1 MKKVLFGITSLTLG
15 GAERVLVDLANA
27 LCDKYDVTIFT
38 IYAKGEFEKQL
49 SKKIKVK
56 SLYDMQYNDLTTIKR
71 KIIPLK
77 ILFNKKNIYKK
88 NIYKKNIYNNYDIEI
103 AFLEGPITR
112 LFSIKNKNTKKIAW
126 IHNDITK
133 VFGNGLKSKLKK
145 MLDKRIYSKYD
156 TLVFVSKDNL
166 KKFNKEYKDIRD
178 KYLEPIKKEV
188 IYNYIDKENVI
199 KKAEEKNNIVFN
211 KDRINFV
218 TVARLV
224 EQKGI
229 DRLIEIHSRLIE
241 NGLKHNF
248 YIIGDGPEK
257 EELEILIKKHKNEET
272 FKLLGKKE
280 NPYPYIK
287 NADYFC
293 LLSRFE
299 GYGMVL
305 EEAKILDKS
314 IVITDTAAREA
325 INDYSKAII
334 LENSEQG
341 IYEGLKKIIMD
352 RDINFN
358 LNRNRTEKY
367 DNSKLLKKVIELIES

>member
-1 MKKVLFGITSLTLG
+1 MKKILFGITSLTLG

-27 LCDKYDVTIFT
+27 LCDKYEITIFT
-38 IYAKGEFEKQL
+38 IYAKGELEKQL
-49 SKKIKVK
+49 NNKIKLK
-56 SLYDMQYNDLTTIKR
+56 SLYDEAYLELSPLKR
-71 KIIPLK
+71 KFVVPLEV
-77 ILFNKKNIYKK
+77 LLLKKKIYKK
-88 NIYKKNIYNNYDIEI
+88 YIKDNYDVEI

-112 LFSIKNKNTKKIAW
+112 LLSINNKNTKKIAW

-145 MLDKRIYSKYD
+145 ILDKRIYSKYD
-156 TLVFVSKDNL
+156 TIVFVSEDNL
-166 KKFNKEYKDIRD
+166 KKFNKEYKDIRN

-188 IYNYIDKENVI
+188 IYNYIDKENII
-199 KKAEEKNNIVFN
+199 KKAEEKNDIVFN

-229 DRLIEIHSRLIE
+229 DRLIEIHSRLIK

-257 EELEILIKKHKNEET
+257 EKLEILIKKQKIEET

-287 NADYFC
+287 KADYFC

-299 GYGMVL
+299 GYGMVI
-305 EEAKILDKS
+305 EEAKILDKP
-314 IVITDTAAREA
+314 IIITDTAAREA
-325 INDYSKAII
+325 VGNYENARIFKNTEDGIYNGLENII
-334 LENSEQG
+334 LNNNKEK
-341 IYEGLKKIIMD
+341 LKNDNK
-352 RDINFN
+352 F
-358 LNRNRTEKY
+358 EY
-367 DNSKLLKKVIELIES
+367 DNKNIIEKIERLMEE

>member
-1 MKKVLFGITSLTLG
+1 MKKILFGITSLTLG

-27 LCDKYDVTIFT
+27 LCDKYEITIFT
-38 IYAKGEFEKQL
+38 IYAKGELEKQL
-49 SKKIKVK
+49 SKKLKVK
-56 SLYDMQYNDLTTIKR
+56 SLYNVEYNDLTNIKR
-71 KIIPLK
+71 SIIPLK
-77 ILFNKKNIYKK
+77 ILLNRKNIYKK
-88 NIYKKNIYNNYDIEI
+88 YIYDNYDVEI

-112 LFSIKNKNTKKIAW
+112 LFSINNKNTKKIAW

-145 MLDKRIYSKYD
+145 ILDKKIYSKYD
-156 TLVFVSKDNL
+156 TIVFVSEDNL
-166 KKFNKEYKDIRD
+166 KKFNKEYKDIRN

-188 IYNYIDKENVI
+188 IYNYIDKENII
-199 KKAEEKNNIVFN
+199 KKAEEKNDIVFN

-229 DRLIEIHSRLIE
+229 DRLIEIHSRLIK

-257 EELEILIKKHKNEET
+257 EKLEILIKKQKIEET

-287 NADYFC
+287 KADYFC

-305 EEAKILDKS
+305 EEAKILDKP
-314 IVITDTAAREA
+314 IIITDTAAREA
-325 INDYSKAII
+325 VENYENARIFKNTEDGIYNGLENII
-334 LENSEQG
+334 LNNNKEK
-341 IYEGLKKIIMD
+341 LKNDNK
-352 RDINFN
+352 F
-358 LNRNRTEKY
+358 EY
-367 DNSKLLKKVIELIES
+367 DNKNIIEKIERLMEE

>member
-1 MKKVLFGITSLTLG
+1 MKKILFGITSLTLG
-15 GAERVLVDLANA
+15 GAERVLVDLTNA

-49 SKKIKVK
+49 SKKVKVK
-56 SLYDMQYNDLTTIKR
+56 SLYNVQYNELTNIKR

-77 ILFNKKNIYKK
+77 ILLNKKNIYKK
-88 NIYKKNIYNNYDIEI
+88 YIYDNYDIEI

-145 MLDKRIYSKYD
+145 ILDKRIYSKYD

-166 KKFNKEYKDIRD
+166 KKFNKEYKDIRN

-188 IYNYIDKENVI
+188 IYNYINKENII
-199 KKAEEKNNIVFN
+199 KKAEEKTNIVFN
-211 KDRINFV
+211 KDMINFV

-229 DRLIEIHSRLIE
+229 DRLIEIHSRLIK

-257 EELEILIKKHKNEET
+257 EKLEILIKKHKIEET

-299 GYGMVL
+299 GYGMEIGRAHV
-305 EEAKILDKS
+305 
-314 IVITDTAAREA
+314 
-325 INDYSKAII
+325 
-334 LENSEQG
+334 
-341 IYEGLKKIIMD
+341 
-352 RDINFN
+352 
-358 LNRNRTEKY
+358 
-367 DNSKLLKKVIELIES
+367 

>member
-1 MKKVLFGITSLTLG
+1 MKKILFGITSLTLG

-27 LCDKYDVTIFT
+27 LCDKYEITIFT
-38 IYAKGEFEKQL
+38 IYAKGELEKQL
-49 SKKIKVK
+49 NNKIKLK
-56 SLYDMQYNDLTTIKR
+56 SLYDEAYLELSPLKR
-71 KIIPLK
+71 KFVVPLEV
-77 ILFNKKNIYKK
+77 LLLKKKIYKK
-88 NIYKKNIYNNYDIEI
+88 YIKDNYDVEI

-112 LFSIKNKNTKKIAW
+112 LLSINNKNTKKIAW

-145 MLDKRIYSKYD
+145 ILDKRIYSKYD
-156 TLVFVSKDNL
+156 TIVFVSEDNL
-166 KKFNKEYKDIRD
+166 KKFNKEYKDIRN

-188 IYNYIDKENVI
+188 IYNYIDKENII
-199 KKAEEKNNIVFN
+199 KKAEEKNDIVFN

-229 DRLIEIHSRLIE
+229 DRLIEIHSRLIK

-257 EELEILIKKHKNEET
+257 EKLEILIKKQKIEET

-287 NADYFC
+287 KADYFC

-305 EEAKILDKS
+305 EEAKILDKP
-314 IVITDTAAREA
+314 IIITDTAAREA
-325 INDYSKAII
+325 VENYENARIFKNTEDGIYNGLKNII
-334 LENSEQG
+334 LNNNKEK
-341 IYEGLKKIIMD
+341 LKKD
-352 RDINFN
+352 NKF
-358 LNRNRTEKY
+358 EY
-367 DNSKLLKKVIELIES
+367 DNKNIIEKIERLMEE

>member
-1 MKKVLFGITSLTLG
+1 MKKILFGITSLTLG

-27 LCDKYDVTIFT
+27 LCDKYEITIFT
-38 IYAKGEFEKQL
+38 IYAKGELEKQL
-49 SKKIKVK
+49 SKKLKVK
-56 SLYDMQYNDLTTIKR
+56 SLYNVEYNDLTNIKR
-71 KIIPLK
+71 SIIPLK
-77 ILFNKKNIYKK
+77 ILLNRKNIYKK
-88 NIYKKNIYNNYDIEI
+88 YIYDNYDVEI

-112 LFSIKNKNTKKIAW
+112 LFSINNKNTKKIAW

-145 MLDKRIYSKYD
+145 ILDKKIYSKYD
-156 TLVFVSKDNL
+156 TIVFVSEDNL
-166 KKFNKEYKDIRD
+166 KKFNKEYKDIRN

-188 IYNYIDKENVI
+188 IYNYIDKENII
-199 KKAEEKNNIVFN
+199 KKAEEKNDIVFN

-229 DRLIEIHSRLIE
+229 DRLIEIHSRLIK

-257 EELEILIKKHKNEET
+257 EKLEILIKKQKIEET

-287 NADYFC
+287 KADYFC

-305 EEAKILDKS
+305 EEAKILDKP
-314 IVITDTAAREA
+314 IIITDTAAREA
-325 INDYSKAII
+325 VENYENARIFNNTEDGIYNGLKNII
-334 LENSEQG
+334 LNNNKEK
-341 IYEGLKKIIMD
+341 LKNDNK
-352 RDINFN
+352 F
-358 LNRNRTEKY
+358 EY
-367 DNSKLLKKVIELIES
+367 DNKNIIEKIERLMEE